1 MWNKRRLAPLIRE
14 QVARGFTMIEM
25 MVAIVVISVGIAGVM
40 SAFSN
45 SVRNSTEPTVRIQL
59 QAVAEEIMEEI
70 LLKPYYAGTVATVT
84 GCERTAFDELSDYNS
99 YSTSNKICNVD
110 GTAIAALAGY
120 SMSIAVT
127 TGTLSGV
134 TTAKKV
140 TVTVSRGRE
149 AFVLVSWRTDYAS

>member
-14 QVARGFTMIEM
+14 RVSHGFTMIEM
-25 MVAIVVISVGIAGVM
+25 VVVVVVISVGIAGVM

-45 SVRNSTEPTVRIQL
+45 SARGSTEPTIRIQL
-59 QAVAEEIMEEI
+59 QAVAEQIMEEI
-70 LLKPYYAGTVATVT
+70 LLKPYAAGTPVTVT
-84 GCERTAFDELSDYNS
+84 GCERSAFDELSDYNS
-99 YSTSNKICNVD
+99 YATSNKVCRVD
-110 GTAIAALAGY
+110 GTSIAELAGY
-120 SMSIAVT
+120 SLSISVS

-134 TTAKKV
+134 AAAKKV